1 MMMRNV
7 NPVRLAIAA
16 PAAKSPRQ
24 QKAHHWDGLFA
35 SKTMEREKRL
45 ELSTYTLARYRSTN

>member
-1 MMMRNV
+1 MAWIIPTAACCTART
-7 NPVRLAIAA
+7 PQSEKPIAM
-16 PAAKSPRQ
+16 
-24 QKAHHWDGLFA
+24 DGLFA